1 MDVEVHDKQSYY
13 LFSIWHLIATL
24 ASLLSSVATCSEL
37 SYMRRRVSEP
47 LVEPAHGHWSTS
59 TKKELFLDKQ
69 RYLCQ
74 LLGLGLIAN

>member
-24 ASLLSSVATCSEL
+24 ASLLSSAATCSEL

-47 LVEPAHGHWSTS
+47 SETCAWSLVNINEERAVPG
-59 TKKELFLDKQ
+59 
-69 RYLCQ
+69 
-74 LLGLGLIAN
+74 